1 MAHEFIL
8 DMREFKKTAGIEA
21 TDIAKRLQDYG
32 EWWEGDIG
40 GVLMIM
46 MMRQLLIMIHYGGNS
61 SDNAKRVC
69 MFCCK
74 GWWW

>member
-32 EWWEGDIG
+32 EWLEGYIG
-40 GVLMIM
+40 GVLGI
-46 MMRQLLIMIHYGGNS
+46 IMIRYLIFMVHYGS
-61 SDNAKRVC
+61 YC
-69 MFCCK
+69 
-74 GWWW
+74 